1 MTSDQSSMT
10 DSFEG
15 MATAWLESSTAVSK
29 NMARMCSNIAAANR
43 ELWSQ
48 TMNSTESPNRE
59 SGDDS
64 IAYSKSSWTTVQS
77 VETVE
82 ELEVGDEV
90 IFKKELTDSDVH
102 AFADISGDT
111 NRLHLDDEF
120 ASETRFGRRIAHGT
134 LASGLISS
142 ALARLPGMIVYLSQ
156 DLDFERPVDIGTTVE
171 ATVSIVET
179 LDGDR
184 YRLNTTVQTEDGT
197 TVIDGE
203 AIVLIDTPPAT
214 ETETETDTDTD
225 ATETE

>member
-1 MTSDQSSMT
+1 MASDQSSMT

-15 MATAWLESSTAVSK
+15 IATAWLESSTAVSK
-29 NMARMCSNIAAANR
+29 NMAQMYSNIAEANR

-48 TMNSTESPNRE
+48 SMDPAESTDRE

-77 VETVE
+77 VDTVE
-82 ELEVGDEV
+82 ELGVGSEVV
-90 IFKKELTDSDVH
+90 FRKELTDSDVH

-120 ASETRFGRRIAHGT
+120 ASDTRFGRRIVHGT

-171 ATVSIVET
+171 ATVSIIET

-184 YRLNTTVQTEDGT
+184 YRLNTTVQTAEGT

-203 AIVLIDTPPAT
+203 AVVLIDSPPA
-214 ETETETDTDTD
+214 TETDTDTS
-225 ATETE
+225 E

>member
-1 MTSDQSSMT
+1 
-10 DSFEG
+10 
-15 MATAWLESSTAVSK
+15 MATAWIESSTAVSK
-29 NMARMCSNIAAANR
+29 NMAQMYSNIAAANR

-48 TMNSTESPNRE
+48 TMAP

-77 VETVE
+77 VDTVA

-90 IFKKELTDSDVH
+90 VFRKELTDSDVH

-120 ASETRFGRRIAHGT
+120 ASDTRFGRRIVHGT

-171 ATVSIVET
+171 ATVRVAET

-184 YRLNTTVQTEDGT
+184 YRLDTTVQTEDGT

-203 AIVLIDTPPAT
+203 AIVLIDTPPAP
-214 ETETETDTDTD
+214 ETDAD
-225 ATETE
+225 ADADASTTE

>member
-1 MTSDQSSMT
+1 MASDQSSMT
-10 DSFEG
+10 DSLEG
-15 MATAWLESSTAVSK
+15 MATAWIESSTAVSK
-29 NMARMCSNIAAANR
+29 NMAQMYSNIAAANR

-48 TMNSTESPNRE
+48 TMAPADSPSRE

-77 VETVE
+77 VDTVA

-90 IFKKELTDSDVH
+90 VFRKELTDSDVH

-120 ASETRFGRRIAHGT
+120 ASDTRFGRRIVHGT

-171 ATVSIVET
+171 ATVRVAET

-184 YRLNTTVQTEDGT
+184 YRLDTTVQTEDGT

-203 AIVLIDTPPAT
+203 AIVLIDTPPAP
-214 ETETETDTDTD
+214 ETDAD
-225 ATETE
+225 ADADADASTTE

>member
-1 MTSDQSSMT
+1 MASDQSSMT

-15 MATAWLESSTAVSK
+15 IATAWLESSTAVSK
-29 NMARMCSNIAAANR
+29 NMAQMYSNIAEANR

-48 TMNSTESPNRE
+48 SMDPAESTDRE

-77 VETVE
+77 VDTVE
-82 ELEVGDEV
+82 ELGVGSEVV
-90 IFKKELTDSDVH
+90 FRKELTDSDVH

-120 ASETRFGRRIAHGT
+120 ASDTRFGRRIVHGT

-171 ATVSIVET
+171 ATVRIIET

-184 YRLNTTVQTEDGT
+184 YRLNTTVQTAEGT

-203 AIVLIDTPPAT
+203 AVVLIDSPPAT
-214 ETETETDTDTD
+214 ETGTDTS
-225 ATETE
+225 E